1 MLTDNGVPRRNA
13 HTFEN
18 EAQTAR
24 KNRFDFP
31 KRFCF
36 FYCILSFIE

>member
-1 MLTDNGVPRRNA
+1 MLTMVCQEENA